1 MPVRPLLIVAA
12 LITAF
17 STEAAVGAGAAGAV
31 PIDAPSIPSDV
42 RVVPGVGQLKVSWS
56 ATGRQLSY
64 EVRSTPEGLSCTVT
78 RRSCTFPA
86 TTSTPWRF
94 SVRAINTSG
103 RSSWSE
109 PSAAIAVR
117 TLLIIAGQSNA
128 SGWESYPVDPVSGVD
143 YLAAPYA
150 NGADAVDRLEW
161 MPWLILPGMGR
172 TWTTLNSPQRWN
184 WPGVSEHR
192 TFFGPELGLAR
203 QLWADTGRSAFV
215 IKETYPGSWL
225 TTTWNI
231 AGGPGSVAPAAFD
244 NIMKT
249 MKRDSR
255 AGVLDSIGAV
265 YWVQGEADA
274 TLPEAAAAYQANL
287 TALIRAFRS
296 QLPMN
301 PAAPFAIAKIDITS
315 WTTALERSGTI
326 TADTAAAYRSG
337 NDAVRAADDA
347 VAHTVPGTV
356 EVDTAGLARVNG
368 LIHLSNV
375 AELSLG
381 ASLAIATERLI
392 P

>member
-94 SVRAINTSG
+94 SVRAINSSG

-203 QLWADTGRSAFV
+203 QLWADTGRSAFF

-274 TLPEAAAAYQANL
+274 MLPEAAAAYQANL
-287 TALIRAFRS
+287 AALIGAFRS

-301 PAAPFAIAKIDITS
+301 PAAPFAIAKIDSIIDFQEISDMGDILVCRET
-315 WTTALERSGTI
+315 WTPKIRCQFRKQI
-326 TADTAAAYRSG
+326 
-337 NDAVRAADDA
+337 
-347 VAHTVPGTV
+347 
-356 EVDTAGLARVNG
+356 
-368 LIHLSNV
+368 
-375 AELSLG
+375 
-381 ASLAIATERLI
+381 
-392 P
+392 